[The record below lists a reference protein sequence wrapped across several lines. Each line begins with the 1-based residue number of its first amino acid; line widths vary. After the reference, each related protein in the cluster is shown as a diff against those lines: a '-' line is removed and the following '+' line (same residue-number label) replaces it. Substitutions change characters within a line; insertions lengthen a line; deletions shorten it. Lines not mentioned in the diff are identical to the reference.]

1 MTYRSI
7 AWRLEDARLK
17 TYSAAT
23 RAKGG
28 AVVKIEL
35 EVIDPMRLGMVLQE
49 LAEIQRDQDAQP
61 KAPARAAGAKTAL
74 PAPPL
79 QLTFRGQK

>member
-1 MTYRSI
+1 MRNYGGIHWNSS
-7 AWRLEDARLK
+7 EARLK

-35 EVIDPMRLGMVLQE
+35 EVLDPCRLGFMLQE
-49 LAEIQRDQDAQP
+49 LAEIQRDQEVHT
-61 KAPARAAGAKTAL
+61 KETAKTKT
-74 PAPPL
+74 PKVAPPPRL
-79 QLTFRGQK
+79 LTYRSGE